1 MKKIPLMLK
10 VNGEEVAIP
19 DISPSRTLLEVL
31 REELQLTGT
40 KESCGEGVCGSC
52 TVLCNGFPIRG
63 CLTLAAEVQGA
74 EITTVE
80 GLREEDGQL
89 DLLQQSFIDHGAV
102 QCGFC
107 TPGMLMSAEA
117 FLNRNPN
124 PSEDDIR
131 KGISGNICR
140 CTGYTKIVDA
150 IMDVGIEEPKVGDKL
165 NEEST
170 HSGRQKCTKGRFAP
184 QSHGGGAIFG

>member
-1 MKKIPLMLK
+1 MKKIPLMLN
-10 VNGEEVAIP
+10 VNGEEHDVSV
-19 DISPSRTLLEVL
+19 SPNRTLLEVL
-31 REELQLTGT
+31 REDLQRTGT

-52 TVLCNGFPIRG
+52 TVLLNGFPIRS
-63 CLTLAAEVQGA
+63 CLTLAAEVQGG

-80 GLREEDGQL
+80 GLREEEGRL

-107 TPGMLMSAEA
+107 IPGMLMSARA

-131 KGISGNICR
+131 KGISGNVCR
-140 CTGYTKIVDA
+140 CTGYSKIVDA
-150 IMDVGIEEPKVGDKL
+150 IMDVAKR
-165 NEEST
+165 S
-170 HSGRQKCTKGRFAP
+170 
-184 QSHGGGAIFG
+184 QSRG

>member
-1 MKKIPLMLK
+1 MPRDFCGGPPERLIGSEIMKKIPLMLN
-10 VNGEEVAIP
+10 VNGE
-19 DISPSRTLLEVL
+19 DHDLSISPNRTLLEVL
-31 REELQLTGT
+31 REDLQLTGT
-40 KESCGEGVCGSC
+40 KEGCGEGVCGSC
-52 TVLCNGFPIRG
+52 TVLFNGFPIRS
-63 CLTLAAEVQGA
+63 CLTLAAEVQEA

-80 GLREEDGQL
+80 GLREENGQL

-124 PSEDDIR
+124 PSEEDIR

-150 IMDVGIEEPKVGDKL
+150 IMDVAKR
-165 NEEST
+165 SQ
-170 HSGRQKCTKGRFAP
+170 GRG
-184 QSHGGGAIFG
+184 